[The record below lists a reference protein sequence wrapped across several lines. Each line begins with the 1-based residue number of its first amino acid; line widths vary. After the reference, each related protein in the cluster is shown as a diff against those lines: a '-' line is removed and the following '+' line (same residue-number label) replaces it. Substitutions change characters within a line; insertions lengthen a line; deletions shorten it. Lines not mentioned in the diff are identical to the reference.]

1 MSDNQQPTKAVAL
14 KYDKG
19 AAPTISAKGE
29 DALAQEMIA
38 LAEAA
43 GVYIHQDEHL
53 CDFLQKLEVGEAI
66 PKELYLLIA
75 ELIAFAYVLDG
86 KFPEKWNNMHQKIME
101 EV

>member
-1 MSDNQQPTKAVAL
+1 MPDEEKRSKAVAIS
-14 KYDKG
+14 YQQ
-19 AAPTISAKGE
+19 AHAPKITAKGE
-29 DALAQEMIA
+29 AALADEIIALAQES
-38 LAEAA
+38 

-53 CDFLQKLEVGEAI
+53 CDFLQRLEIGDEI

-75 ELIAFAYVLDG
+75 ELIAFVYVLDG

>member
-1 MSDNQQPTKAVAL
+1 MSHHELPTKAVAL

-19 AAPTISAKGE
+19 SAPTISAKGE

-38 LAEAA
+38 VAKEA

-53 CDFLQKLEVGEAI
+53 CDFLQKLEVGESI
-66 PKELYLLIA
+66 PRELYLLIA

-86 KFPEKWNNMHQKIME
+86 KFPEKWDNMHQKIME

>member
-1 MSDNQQPTKAVAL
+1 MSNHEQPTKAVAL

-19 AAPTISAKGE
+19 SAPTVSAIAE

-38 LAEAA
+38 LAEEA

-53 CDFLQKLEVGEAI
+53 CDFLHKLEVGDAI